1 MTDILTK
8 IADLEEKAFAPGEI
22 LIPEGGQGGDLFF
35 LIEGKVAI
43 DKGDVRMFTVGKPG
57 SVFGEMA
64 SLLDRP
70 YSATVSAVTDVR
82 AFYSPDGPDLLANRP
97 DIALHTARI
106 LSRRLFAATS
116 YLADLKSQF
125 SDHENHFGMMDR
137 ILEALL
143 LRQDHGTEEPAKV
156 SQASDPRL

>member
-8 IADLEEKAFAPGEI
+8 IADLEERQFAAGDV
-22 LIPEGGQGGDLFF
+22 LIPEGEEGGDLFF

-82 AFYSPDGPDLLANRP
+82 TYYSPDGAELLATRP

-106 LSRRLFAATS
+106 LSRRLYAATA
-116 YLADLKSQF
+116 YLADLKTQF
-125 SDHENHFGMMDR
+125 SDHENHFGMMDT

-143 LRQDHGTEEPAKV
+143 LRQDHVTEESSSVKE
-156 SQASDPRL
+156 SSDPRL